1 MAGIIDVVNA
11 YLVRYLSP
19 ERKLD
24 GHSPLPFRVLHFK
37 AILMLNSNNQWFR
50 SRGYQHFDAPV
61 KLRKASKIVSSP
73 ENVSKH
79 AFLPLI
85 SYSIE
90 SFKVH
95 PNEDGKIVK
104 KPKSRPV
111 SYASHIDSHIYSYY
125 AEKLSQLYERDL
137 ASLSLNDSVL
147 AFRALKKSNIDFAN
161 DAFEK
166 IKEHGNCTAI
176 AMDISGFFD
185 NLDHD
190 ILKSMWSKVLKVERL
205 PSDHFNIFRSLTKY
219 STVKRDELFDK
230 LKISKNNPRKAGL
243 RLCNIKTFRDVVRSS
258 DLIKTNKSG
267 KGIPQGTSISA
278 LLSNIYML
286 DFDSKIKNIVTSMD
300 GNYYRYCDDM
310 LFIID
315 SDKRE
320 TLVNIVKE
328 NIAALKIDINGDK
341 TEIRKFSIA
350 HGIQKS
356 DKPLQYLGFIFDGE
370 RKLIRSA
377 ALARFSGRMK
387 AGVRLAKK
395 THSKANL
402 IEEEKGIS
410 KTPLFKKK
418 LYERYSHLSRRN
430 FITYGHMAAKKMNSK
445 AIKKQ
450 LKPLWGRL
458 VREMDE

>member
-1 MAGIIDVVNA
+1 
-11 YLVRYLSP
+11 
-19 ERKLD
+19 
-24 GHSPLPFRVLHFK
+24 
-37 AILMLNSNNQWFR
+37 MLNSNDRWFR
-50 SRGYQHFDAPV
+50 SRGYLHFDAPV
-61 KLRKASKIVSSP
+61 KLRKARKIVSSP
-73 ENVSKH
+73 EHVSKH

-90 SFKVH
+90 SYKAH
-95 PNEDGKIVK
+95 LNENGEIVK
-104 KPKSRPV
+104 KRKPRPV

-125 AEKLSQLYERDL
+125 AEKLSELYEGVL
-137 ASLSLNDSVL
+137 VSSSLNDSVL
-147 AFRALKKSNIDFAN
+147 AFRSLKKSNIDFAN
-161 DAFEK
+161 EAFEN
-166 IKEHGNCTAI
+166 IKKHGNCTAI
-176 AMDISGFFD
+176 AMDITGFFD
-185 NLDHD
+185 NLDHG

-205 PSDHFNIFRSLTKY
+205 PSDHFNIFRSLTKS
-219 STVKRDELFDK
+219 STVQRDVLFEK
-230 LKISKNNPRKAGL
+230 LEISKNNPKKAGF
-243 RLCNIKTFRDVVRSS
+243 RLCDIKKFREIVRGR
-258 DLIKTNKSG
+258 DLIKTNKSS

-286 DFDSKIKNIVTSMD
+286 DFDSEIKNIVTSM
-300 GNYYRYCDDM
+300 GGSYYRYCDDM

-315 SDKRE
+315 SEKRD
-320 TLVNIVKE
+320 TLIKTVTESIST
-328 NIAALKIDINGDK
+328 LKIDINKDK
-341 TEIRKFSIA
+341 TEIRNFYIT

-395 THSKANL
+395 AHSKANT
-402 IEEEKGIS
+402 IEEEKGVS
-410 KTPLFKKK
+410 QTPLFKKK
-418 LYERYSHLSRRN
+418 IYERYSHLSKRN

-458 VREMDE
+458 VREIDK

>member
-1 MAGIIDVVNA
+1 
-11 YLVRYLSP
+11 
-19 ERKLD
+19 
-24 GHSPLPFRVLHFK
+24 
-37 AILMLNSNNQWFR
+37 MLNSNNQWFR
-50 SRGYQHFDAPV
+50 SRGYLHFDTPV

-104 KPKSRPV
+104 KPKSRSV

-137 ASLSLNDSVL
+137 TSLSLNDTVL
-147 AFRALKKSNIDFAN
+147 AFRALSKSNIDFAN

-205 PSDHFNIFRSLTKY
+205 PSDHFNIFRSLTKH

-258 DLIKTNKSG
+258 DLITTNKSG

-286 DFDSKIKNIVTSMD
+286 DFDSKIKNIVTSMN

-310 LFIID
+310 LFIIA

-320 TLVNIVKE
+320 TLVNMVEE

-418 LYERYSHLSRRN
+418 LYERYSHLSKRN
-430 FITYGHMAAKKMNSK
+430 FITYGHIAAKKMNSK

-458 VREMDE
+458 VREMDK

>member
-37 AILMLNSNNQWFR
+37 VILMLNSNNLWFR

-73 ENVSKH
+73 DNVSKH

-95 PNEDGKIVK
+95 LDEDGKIVK
-104 KPKSRPV
+104 KPKLRPI

-125 AEKLSQLYERDL
+125 AEKLSQLYESDL
-137 ASLSLNDSVL
+137 VSLSLNDSVL
-147 AFRALKKSNIDFAN
+147 AFRALRKSNIDFAN

-190 ILKSMWSKVLKVERL
+190 TLKSMWSKVLKVERL
-205 PSDHFNIFRSLTKY
+205 PPDHFNIFRSLTKY

-230 LKISKNNPRKAGL
+230 LEISKNNPRKAGL
-243 RLCNIKTFRDVVRSS
+243 RLCNIKTFRDVVRGS

-286 DFDSKIKNIVTSMD
+286 DFDSKMKNIVTSMD

-315 SDKRE
+315 SDKKDI
-320 TLVNIVKE
+320 LVKIVKE

-341 TEIRKFSIA
+341 TEIRNFSIA

-356 DKPLQYLGFIFDGE
+356 DKALQYLGFIFDGE

-418 LYERYSHLSRRN
+418 IYERYSHLSRRN

-445 AIKKQ
+445 AIKNQ

-458 VREMDE
+458 VREIDK